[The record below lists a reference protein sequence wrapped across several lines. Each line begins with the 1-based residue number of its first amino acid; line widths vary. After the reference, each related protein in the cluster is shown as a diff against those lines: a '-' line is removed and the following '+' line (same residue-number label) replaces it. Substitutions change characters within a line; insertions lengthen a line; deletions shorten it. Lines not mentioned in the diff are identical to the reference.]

1 MVQPKMGLNT
11 QGIRGKRKIEIKIKI
26 KIKAKTEHNEE
37 SRLKKIV
44 E

>member
-1 MVQPKMGLNT
+1 MGLNT

-26 KIKAKTEHNEE
+26 KAKAKTEHNEE
-37 SRLKKIV
+37 SKLKKIV

>member
-1 MVQPKMGLNT
+1 MGLNT

-26 KIKAKTEHNEE
+26 KAKTEHNEE
-37 SRLKKIV
+37 SKLKKIV